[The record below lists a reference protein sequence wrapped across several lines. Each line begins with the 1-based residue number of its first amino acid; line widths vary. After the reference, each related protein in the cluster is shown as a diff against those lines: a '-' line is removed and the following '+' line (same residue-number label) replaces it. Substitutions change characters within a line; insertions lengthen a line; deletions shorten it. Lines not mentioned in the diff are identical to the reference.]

1 MEKRLRSS
9 LRSSAEE
16 FLAAAASESESKQV
30 KSALKALICSIT
42 PSSDLCTSLPAAL
55 HLALSRSLDC
65 FRNSLQSQAR
75 DDGDRSSR
83 SPPVKR
89 VRRWEESSP
98 SPSNDGAEE
107 LPVSQ
112 AETLARLRDIRR
124 YACIAHICVSH
135 PRKSFSPPDFL
146 PCVRSLHDCLILFET
161 DDELLLEVASLCEKW
176 WKEKLP
182 EREALISQSLP
193 FLLSRSLT
201 MNKKTYVHRVYAMR
215 DAFLLFDFHDESIED
230 LKLLLLR
237 CVITP
242 LYLKTD
248 EGRRFIAF
256 MLTLNGKLLKEALAL
271 IKSQIPFGRKTVL
284 EAYADILFR
293 FWKHS
298 EDSFRTET
306 EDGFLQSLI
315 EGAIYASSRS
325 LANSIRRILRGF
337 IDNRATDGVDKL
349 LFRLAEP
356 VLFRSLQVAN
366 SNVRQN
372 ALHLLID
379 MFPLENPD
387 VTREAKNE
395 LLEKQFFLLER
406 LLADDSPDIRS
417 VAVEGCCR
425 VLYLFWEVIPSSTI
439 TKMLT
444 KIIDDISHDA
454 SNDVKLSTLK
464 GIAYLLGNPQASEVL
479 KVLLPRLGFMFLD
492 PFLSVRMHV
501 CDLLLAAKTIRSF
514 QFNKVVDLDILLSS
528 LANDH
533 PIVAQKIVSL
543 LMPSYFPSK
552 VTTKEACNRFIALV
566 KRSPAAGARFCEFA
580 RLEGSSS
587 KSLIE
592 LVKACFNLAT
602 SSSEDLTPGQIDGLF
617 TASSNLCRDLSSDA
631 ACKATLCKFFSK
643 ETLKSLLSTISS
655 VRAQNSILSI
665 ASFVYPDGLV
675 DFHDNCMRLIKN
687 CSSLTGKV
695 EMQAEIRRVH
705 RLMVS
710 NGRSNDLFGALADI
724 LRMAASRI
732 SEKLELPSGRK
743 KKKKKIEKT
752 RKKTTSKN
760 SDLPLLAGSEDCAVA
775 AAAAWQVKDLLAE
788 TETRTAMLTSPF
800 LESVSSSL
808 GTISRVF
815 IEKSASWEQVDLLPV
830 LAYTTLSL
838 YRSLQDV
845 DLTKVVDPPTDSSG
859 EPRGNVSTAL
869 NYRAQCFLFLMNS
882 LFSIQLNS
890 KTISGVVRVSTALLK
905 FIADAATLR
914 LIPPSHPRWPLFA
927 STFLRHLTS
936 TSHNAAALFPFAKS
950 SFTYA
955 AKLLHV
961 LLSAAAADQPLH
973 QVPLLPYSSS
983 LAHDLLDL
991 AAAASLRLSTA
1002 RPWLPDLLLALAS
1015 PRLAADSPPPTQ
1027 PTHLPLWL
1035 RSLGA
1040 AELRQFAGDGDGGG
1054 GAPPAIVGLLRA
1066 AAALLRKGNPKVLAA
1081 VGAVLVEAMEV
1092 GLRAGDFDLVLG
1104 LVRFLSLEV
1113 AEAEGAPPCGFL
1125 NEAHKLVGQALA
1137 DAEEGEEQGRR
1148 RLEAAEELL
1157 RSLCGGVPS
1166 HFPV

>member
-65 FRNSLQSQAR
+65 FRNSLQSQAG

-306 EDGFLQSLI
+306 EDG
-315 EGAIYASSRS
+315 SRS

-356 VLFRSLQVAN
+356 VLFRSLQVIHCCKFKCP
-366 SNVRQN
+366 SECT
-372 ALHLLID
+372 ALAYRYV
-379 MFPLENPD
+379 PLENPD

-732 SEKLELPSGRK
+732 SDKLELPK
-743 KKKKKIEKT
+743 NEE
-752 RKKTTSKN
+752 KTTSKN

-845 DLTKVVDPPTDSSG
+845 DLTKVVDPPTGSSG
-859 EPRGNVSTAL
+859 EPRSSGSLRETLEGLLDSAETLFHGADSNRKGAEGSAPLTRSRRRQTLDASSTPTVPGGGEDDLRRGARL
-869 NYRAQCFLFLMNS
+869 HRAPQVHSRRRHPPPDPPLPSPL
-882 LFSIQLNS
+882 
-890 KTISGVVRVSTALLK
+890 
-905 FIADAATLR
+905 AALR
-914 LIPPSHPRWPLFA
+914 LHLPPPPHLHLPQCRRPL
-927 STFLRHLTS
+927 
-936 TSHNAAALFPFAKS
+936 PFAKS

-1002 RPWLPDLLLALAS
+1002 
-1015 PRLAADSPPPTQ
+1015 PP
-1027 PTHLPLWL
+1027 HLPLWL
-1035 RSLGA
+1035 RSLAA